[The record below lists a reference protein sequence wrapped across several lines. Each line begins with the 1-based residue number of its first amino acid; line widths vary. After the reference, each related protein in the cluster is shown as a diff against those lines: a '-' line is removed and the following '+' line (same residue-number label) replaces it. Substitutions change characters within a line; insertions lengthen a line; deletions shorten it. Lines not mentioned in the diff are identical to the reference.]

1 MSELSPEYTA
11 ARDAL
16 LASPPETTEAE
27 TAEAFPHVYGVIVD
41 IGFNPLFTVAAFV
54 DGTTSAYDGNGH
66 SVTGL
71 GESMETL
78 VLGRGVLRSVEEN
91 MGSFRAVDSTP
102 LPSFG
107 RVRFTALT
115 YDGRLGVET
124 DGAALL
130 KGKHPLSKAFTAVMA
145 IMEQARHAAAPPEA
159 TPPS

>member
-1 MSELSPEYTA
+1 MSELSPDYTA

-16 LASPPETTEAE
+16 LATRPQTTEAE
-27 TAEAFPHVYGVIVD
+27 AAEALPHVYGVIVD
-41 IGFNPLFTVAAFV
+41 IGFNPLFTVAAFA
-54 DGTTSAYDGNGH
+54 DGTTSAHDGNGH

-91 MGSFRAVDSTP
+91 IGSFRPVDSTP

-107 RVRFTALT
+107 RVRFTVLT
-115 YDGRLGVET
+115 YDGLLGAET

-130 KGKHPLSKAFTAVMA
+130 KGQHPLSKAFTAVMA
-145 IMEQARHAAAPPEA
+145 IMEQARHAASQLKA
-159 TPPS
+159 TPPN